1 MGLAFAAKLEALH
14 AEVASIKTELK
25 QEQKKI
31 EKYIV
36 KVPKV
41 SIQEISAFAFGVVN
55 VLFSNEM
62 YVLTRNGTSDAQ
74 KDKRELKA
82 AETSLENPLEII
94 R

>member
-14 AEVASIKTELK
+14 TEVASIKTELK
-25 QEQKKI
+25 QERKKI

-41 SIQEISAFAFGVVN
+41 SIQEISAFGVVN

-62 YVLTRNGTSDAQ
+62 YVLTRNGTSGAQ

>member
-14 AEVASIKTELK
+14 AEMASIKTELK
-25 QEQKKI
+25 QERKNI

-41 SIQEISAFAFGVVN
+41 SIQEISAFGVVN

-74 KDKRELKA
+74 KGKRELKA